1 MKLGLSSY
9 AYAWAIGVP
18 GHAPA
23 RPMDACALLAEAR
36 RLGVRVLQVCDNLP
50 LLRLAPGELSAF
62 EHGAREAGIAVE
74 LGMRG
79 LRHDEV
85 VAHLAL
91 ARRLGSPFLRVVA
104 DSRGDEPSAA
114 EVVARLRALLPE
126 ARRCGVK
133 LALENH
139 DRFTAATLVSIVE
152 QAGPA
157 DVGICLDTVNS
168 FGALEGPEV
177 VVGRLAP
184 YTLNLHL
191 KDFTI
196 QRVPSM
202 MGFTIAGAAA
212 GEGRL
217 DVPWLLAQLRTHG
230 REVNA
235 ILESWPPF
243 GPTLEA
249 TIALERAWA
258 ETGVRNMR
266 RLIHD

>member
-1 MKLGLSSY
+1 VKLGLSSY

-18 GHAPA
+18 GHPPA
-23 RPMDACALLAEAR
+23 RPMDACGLVDEAL

-50 LLRLAPGELSAF
+50 LLALAPDQLDAF
-62 EHGAREAGIAVE
+62 ERRTREAGIAVE

-79 LRHDEV
+79 LRHDDV

-91 ARRLGSPFLRVVA
+91 ARRLGSPFLRIVV
-104 DSRGDEPSAA
+104 DSRGDEPSPA
-114 EVVARLRALLPE
+114 EVVARLRALFAE

-139 DRFTAATLVSIVE
+139 DRFTTATLVSIIE

-168 FGALEGPEV
+168 FGSLEGPGV
-177 VVGRLAP
+177 VVRALAP
-184 YTLNLHL
+184 YTVNLHL
-191 KDFTI
+191 KDFVI
-196 QRVPSM
+196 HRVPSM
-202 MGFTIAGAAA
+202 MGFSITGAAA
-212 GEGRL
+212 GDGRL
-217 DVPWLLAQLRTHG
+217 DVPWLLAQLRAAG
-230 REVNA
+230 RDVNA
-235 ILESWPPF
+235 ILESWPPL
-243 GPTLEA
+243 GPSLEA

-266 RLIHD
+266 RLIPD

>member
-1 MKLGLSSY
+1 MKLGLSSF

-18 GHAPA
+18 GHLPA
-23 RPMDACALLAEAR
+23 QPLDALALLAEAQ
-36 RLGVRVLQVCDNLP
+36 RLGVRVLQVGDNLP
-50 LLRLAPGELSAF
+50 LIALDPAQLSAF
-62 EHGAREAGIAVE
+62 EHRTRDAGIAVE

-79 LRHDEV
+79 LRHEEV
-85 VAHLAL
+85 LAHLAL
-91 ARRLGSPFLRVVA
+91 ARRLGSPFLRIVA
-104 DSRGDEPSAA
+104 DSHGDEPTPA
-114 EVVARLRALLPE
+114 EVVARLRALLPA

-139 DRFTAATLVSIVE
+139 DRFSTAALVSIVE

-168 FGALEGPEV
+168 LGSLEGPEV
-177 VVGRLAP
+177 VVGRVAP

-191 KDFTI
+191 KDFSI

-202 MGFTIAGAAA
+202 MGFTITGAPA

-217 DVPWLLAQLRTHG
+217 DVPWVLAQLRAAG

-249 TIALERAWA
+249 TIGRERTWA

-266 RLIHD
+266 TLIPG

>member
-1 MKLGLSSY
+1 MRLGLSSY

-18 GHAPA
+18 GHTPA
-23 RPMDACALLAEAR
+23 QPMDACTLVAEAQ

-50 LLRLAPGELSAF
+50 LIALPPEQLRAF
-62 EHGAREAGIAVE
+62 ERRVQEAGIAVE

-104 DSRGDEPSAA
+104 DSHGDEPSPA
-114 EVVARLRALLPE
+114 EVIARLRALLPE
-126 ARRCGVK
+126 ARRLGVR

-139 DRFTAATLVSIVE
+139 DRFTVRTLASIVE
-152 QAGPA
+152 AAGR
-157 DVGICLDTVNS
+157 DEVGICLDTVNS

-177 VVGRLAP
+177 VVRALAP
-184 YTLNLHL
+184 YTVNLHL
-191 KDFTI
+191 KDFAI
-196 QRVPSM
+196 QRVPSK
-202 MGFTIAGAAA
+202 MGFILTGAPA
-212 GEGRL
+212 GEGQL
-217 DVPWLLAQLRTHG
+217 DVPWVLEQLRAAG
-230 REVNA
+230 RDVNA

-266 RLIHD
+266 RFIQD